1 MEENRNRI
9 DEEKELIEKIEEK
22 NKQLLKEININ
33 EKAMGYKE
41 SRERVYQEEHDRQ
54 EVQINNLEGD

>member
-1 MEENRNRI
+1 MNNNKEDI
-9 DEEKELIEKIEEK
+9 EKEIEEK

-33 EKAMGYKE
+33 EEAMGYKE

-54 EVQINNLEGD
+54 EVRTNNLEGD

>member
-1 MEENRNRI
+1 MNNNKEDI
-9 DEEKELIEKIEEK
+9 EKEINEK

-33 EKAMGYKE
+33 EEAMGYKE

-54 EVQINNLEGD
+54 EIQTNNLEGD

>member
-1 MEENRNRI
+1 MNNNKEDI
-9 DEEKELIEKIEEK
+9 EKEIEEK

-33 EKAMGYKE
+33 EEAMGYKE

-54 EVQINNLEGD
+54 EVQTNNLEED

>member
-1 MEENRNRI
+1 MDGIKEDI
-9 DEEKELIEKIEEK
+9 EKEIEEK

-41 SRERVYQEEHDRQ
+41 SKERVYQKEHDRQ
-54 EVQINNLEGD
+54 EVQIKNLEGD

>member
-1 MEENRNRI
+1 MDGTKEDI
-9 DEEKELIEKIEEK
+9 EKEIEEK

-41 SRERVYQEEHDRQ
+41 SKERVYQEEHDRQ

>member
-1 MEENRNRI
+1 MDGTKEDI
-9 DEEKELIEKIEEK
+9 EKEIEEK

>member
-1 MEENRNRI
+1 MDGTKEDI
-9 DEEKELIEKIEEK
+9 EKEIEEK

-41 SRERVYQEEHDRQ
+41 SKERVYQEEHDRQ
-54 EVQINNLEGD
+54 EVQIKNLEGD

>member
-1 MEENRNRI
+1 MDGTKEDI
-9 DEEKELIEKIEEK
+9 EKEIEEK
-22 NKQLLKEININ
+22 NKQLLEEININ

-54 EVQINNLEGD
+54 EVEIKNLEGD

>member
-1 MEENRNRI
+1 MDGTKEDI
-9 DEEKELIEKIEEK
+9 EKEIEEK

-54 EVQINNLEGD
+54 EVQIKNLEGD

>member
-1 MEENRNRI
+1 MDGTKE
-9 DEEKELIEKIEEK
+9 DMEKEIEEK

-54 EVQINNLEGD
+54 EVQIKNLEGD

>member
-41 SRERVYQEEHDRQ
+41 LRERVYQEEHDRQ